1 MIGRR
6 NDTPVVSTRSPCG
19 LDLGPNAQTFVALEG
34 SAKQSM
40 ETGKT
45 RLMVAALVFFF
56 AFSAIGVRLFDLAV
70 LTQGNEPRLADTAAD
85 APLETGRAD
94 IVDRNG
100 AILATTL
107 PAWSLYANPRQILEP
122 KQAASQ
128 VASVLPELSASEL
141 SARLGADRSFV
152 WLKRNLTPRQQND
165 INALGIPGL
174 YFLRE
179 QSRVYPHGQLAAHIV
194 GFNDIDNRGIAGIEK
209 SFDDLLRGANKPL
222 QLSIDIRAQHI
233 LTQELQS
240 AMQEFQGIGAA
251 GIVMDARTGEL
262 IAMSSLPS
270 FDPSAPGEASKE
282 ARFNRATLG
291 VYEVG
296 SVFKI
301 FTTAMAL
308 DAGAVTL
315 ESGYDASEPIR
326 VARFT
331 INDFHPKN
339 RWLSVPEIFMYSSNI
354 GSVHMAMDV
363 GTEGQQRFLGELG
376 LLRAASLELPE
387 VGQPMIPS
395 TWREINTMT
404 IAYGHGIAVTPL
416 QVTRAM
422 GAVVNGG
429 ELLPV
434 TLLKRFPDEQVP
446 GRRVMSRTTSEQMR
460 WLTRLVVQH
469 GTGRKADAKGY
480 LVGGKTGTADKLK
493 PSGGYDDDARIASF
507 LAGFPMDD
515 PRYVVFA
522 MVDEPKPTE
531 ATFGYATGGWVAAP
545 VVGKVVERIAPLL
558 GVAPRPVE
566 EPEVVENALLVP
578 ARLKG
583 PPLAAN

>member
-6 NDTPVVSTRSPCG
+6 NDSPVVSTRSPCG

-56 AFSAIGVRLFDLAV
+56 AFSAIGIRLFDLAV
-70 LTQGNEPRLADTAAD
+70 LTQGNEPRLADTSAD

-128 VASVLPELSASEL
+128 VASVLPELSASGL
-141 SARLGADRSFV
+141 AARLGADRSFV

-179 QSRVYPHGQLAAHIV
+179 QTRVYPHGPLAAHIV
-194 GFNDIDNRGIAGIEK
+194 GFNDIDNRGLAGIEK

-222 QLSIDIRAQHI
+222 ELSIDIRVQHI

-262 IAMSSLPS
+262 IAMASLPS
-270 FDPSAPGEASKE
+270 FDPSAPGEATKE

-315 ESGYDASEPIR
+315 ESGYDASKPIR

-339 RWLSVPEIFMYSSNI
+339 RWLSIPEIFMYSSNI

-363 GTEGQQRFLGELG
+363 GTQGQQRFLNDLG

-387 VGQPMIPS
+387 VGQPMVPS

-416 QVTRAM
+416 QVARAM

-429 ELLPV
+429 ELLPP
-434 TLLKRFPDEQVP
+434 TLLKRFPDETVP
-446 GRRVMSRTTSEQMR
+446 GRRVMSQGTSEQMR

-469 GTGRKADAKGY
+469 GTGRKADAPGY

-545 VVGKVVERIAPLL
+545 VIGKVVERIAPIL
-558 GVAPRPVE
+558 GVTPRPVE
-566 EPEVVENALLVP
+566 EPEVVDNALLVP
-578 ARLKG
+578 AHLKG

>member
-6 NDTPVVSTRSPCG
+6 TDSPRMSLRSPCG
-19 LDLGPNAQTFVALEG
+19 LDVGPNAQTFVSLEG

-45 RLMVAALVFFF
+45 RLVIAALIFTV
-56 AFSAIGVRLFDLAV
+56 AFCAIGYRLFDLAV

-100 AILATTL
+100 VILATTL
-107 PAWSLYANPRQILEP
+107 PSSSLYANPRQIRDPET
-122 KQAASQ
+122 AA
-128 VASVLPELSASEL
+128 ARIARVLPELSASEL
-141 SARLGADRSFV
+141 TARITADRGFV

-165 INALGIPGL
+165 VNALGIPGL

-179 QSRVYPHGQLAAHIV
+179 QTRVYPHGPLAAHIV
-194 GFNDIDNRGIAGIEK
+194 GFNNVDNRGIAGLEQ
-209 SFDDLLRGANKPL
+209 SFDDLLRGSATPL
-222 QLSIDIRAQHI
+222 QLSLDIRVQHV
-233 LTQELQS
+233 LTEELQR
-240 AMQEFQGIGAA
+240 AMEEFQGIGAA
-251 GIVMDARTGEL
+251 GIVMDAHNGEIL
-262 IAMSSLPS
+262 AMTSLPN
-270 FDPSAPGEASKE
+270 FDPSAPGEAPEE

-315 ESGYDASEPIR
+315 ESGYDTSKPIR
-326 VARFT
+326 IARFT

-363 GTEGQQRFLGELG
+363 GTQGQQSFLGDLG
-376 LLRAASLELPE
+376 LLRASSIELPE
-387 VGQPMIPS
+387 VGQPMVPS

-429 ELLPV
+429 ALLPA
-434 TLLKRFPDEQVP
+434 TLLKRLPGETVP
-446 GRRVMSRTTSEQMR
+446 GRRVMSQTTSAQMR
-460 WLTRLVVQH
+460 WLTRLVVEQ
-469 GTGRKADAKGY
+469 GTGRKADAPGY

-515 PRYVVFA
+515 PRYVIFV
-522 MVDEPKPTE
+522 MVDEPHPTE
-531 ATFGYATGGWVAAP
+531 ATHGYATGGWVAAP
-545 VVGKVVERIAPLL
+545 VVGRVVEGIAPLL
-558 GVAPRPVE
+558 GIMPRATD
-566 EPEVVENALLVP
+566 EPQIAENALLVP
-578 ARLKG
+578 AHLKG
-583 PPLAAN
+583 PPFAAN

>member
-6 NDTPVVSTRSPCG
+6 SDKPEIALRSPCG
-19 LDLGPNAQTFVALEG
+19 LDVGPNAQTFVALEG

-45 RLMVAALVFFF
+45 RLVIAALIFLF
-56 AFSAIGVRLFDLAV
+56 AFAAIGVRLFDLAM
-70 LTQGNEPRLADTAAD
+70 LTQGNEPSLADASPD
-85 APLETGRAD
+85 APLETGRAN

-107 PAWSLYANPRQILEP
+107 PSSSLYANPRQILDPE
-122 KQAASQ
+122 AAATL
-128 VASVLPELSASEL
+128 VAGVLPEFSASEL
-141 SARLGADRSFV
+141 TARLGADRSFV
-152 WLKRNLTPRQQND
+152 WLKRNLTPRQQAEV
-165 INALGIPGL
+165 NALGIPGL

-179 QSRVYPHGQLAAHIV
+179 QSRVYPQGALAAHIV
-194 GFNDIDNRGIAGIEK
+194 GFNNVDNRGIAGLEQ
-209 SFDDLLRGANKPL
+209 SFDDLLRGSSTPL
-222 QLSIDIRAQHI
+222 QLSIDIRVQHV
-233 LTQELQS
+233 LTRELQA

-251 GIVMDARTGEL
+251 GLVMDAKTGEIL
-262 IAMSSLPS
+262 AMTSLPS
-270 FDPSAPGEASKE
+270 FDPGAPGEAPAD

-308 DAGAVTL
+308 EAGAVSL
-315 ESGYDASEPIR
+315 ESGYDTSKPIR
-326 VARFT
+326 IARFT

-339 RWLSVPEIFMYSSNI
+339 RWLSLPEIFMYSSNI

-376 LLRAASLELPE
+376 LLRATSFELPE

-422 GAVVNGG
+422 GAVINGG
-429 ELLPV
+429 QLLPA
-434 TLLKRFPDEQVP
+434 TLLKRLPGETVP
-446 GRRVMSRTTSEQMR
+446 GRRVMSQTTSAQMR

-469 GTGRKADAKGY
+469 GTGRKADAPGY

-493 PSGGYDDDARIASF
+493 PSGSYDDDARIASF

-515 PRYVVFA
+515 PRYVIFA
-522 MVDEPKPTE
+522 MVDEPQPTE
-531 ATFGYATGGWVAAP
+531 ATHGYATGGWVTAP
-545 VVGKVVERIAPLL
+545 VVGRVVEQIAPLL
-558 GVAPRPVE
+558 GVVPRASE